1 MLYHFLVSEVEIKQG
16 LLKVEN
22 PKRSCVWFH
31 RAINGL
37 DSDSDNPE
45 ALKYTDHCPGGVCLN
60 DGAHPQAL
68 LHNLK
73 NEKMKQA
80 VDTENTFTYDVTWTP
95 NGENFFKLLFIIRS
109 IIDLINKSIMCGFI
123 FGLY

>member
-1 MLYHFLVSEVEIKQG
+1 MLYHFLVSEVEIRQG
-16 LLKVEN
+16 LLQVEN

-45 ALKYTDHCPGGVCLN
+45 ALKYTDHCPGGICLN

-80 VDTENTFTYDVTWTP
+80 VDAENTFTYDVTWTP
-95 NGENFFKLLFIIRS
+95 NGENFFKIIFNLRS
-109 IIDLINKSIMCGFI
+109 IIDLINV
-123 FGLY
+123 L

>member
-16 LLKVEN
+16 LLQVEN

-45 ALKYTDHCPGGVCLN
+45 ALK
-60 DGAHPQAL
+60 
-68 LHNLK
+68 
-73 NEKMKQA
+73 
-80 VDTENTFTYDVTWTP
+80 
-95 NGENFFKLLFIIRS
+95 
-109 IIDLINKSIMCGFI
+109 
-123 FGLY
+123 